1 MSLIPQ
7 QLHFSVEEYRS
18 RLTRTQ
24 AEMQRSGLDALL
36 LHQPENIAWLG
47 GFWHDGFFAYHSL
60 IVPADGDPIL
70 IERALEDPV
79 AQELSWVAD
88 RRGYY
93 DGEDAEALAAAAL
106 VEVTTAGARIGV
118 ELDSAFLPVTRYRR
132 LSALL
137 AARDLL
143 GHNDIVEE
151 LRQIKSAQ
159 EISYI
164 RTAGRIA
171 SAAVTA
177 GLQAAHVGATELDV
191 AAAVAKAQA
200 DHGHDSFFGGLGGT
214 ICSGWRT
221 IQLHGQQTGRTLE
234 AGDRLRLEL
243 PGIHRQYWAKQM
255 RSTMLGRPDDDLLRA
270 HEVLRV
276 AQDSAIAAMGPGVPA
291 AHIAELCRRPV
302 LDAQLVERY
311 ENRVGYGL
319 GLQFHPTSGDFALDI
334 DHRTSRKLESGM
346 VFHMLLF
353 AAGAAISETVVVT
366 DDGCDVLTSGD
377 RSLPQVGW

>member
-7 QLHFSVEEYRS
+7 QLHFSIEEYRA
-18 RLTRTQ
+18 RLQRTQ
-24 AEMQRSGLDALL
+24 AEMERHGLDALL
-36 LHQPENIAWLG
+36 LHQPENIAWLS
-47 GFWHDGFFAYHSL
+47 GFWHDGFFAYHAL
-60 IVPADGDPIL
+60 VIPADGDPIL

-79 AQELSWVAD
+79 AQELSWVND
-88 RRGYY
+88 RRGYF
-93 DGEDAEALAAAAL
+93 DGEDPEALAAAA
-106 VEVTTAGARIGV
+106 VAEVTAAGDRVGV
-118 ELDSAFLPVTRYRR
+118 ELVSAFLPVARYHQ
-132 LSALL
+132 LSSLISDRNL
-137 AARDLL
+137 V

-171 SAAVTA
+171 SAAVAA
-177 GLQAAHVGATELDV
+177 GLRAARVGASELDIAGAV
-191 AAAVAKAQA
+191 AAVQA
-200 DHGHDSFFGGLGGT
+200 ENGHDSFFGGLGGT

-221 IQLHGQQTGRTLE
+221 IQLHGQHTGRTLE
-234 AGDRLRLEL
+234 PGDRLRLEL

-255 RSTMLGRPDDDLLRA
+255 RATVLGRPDDDLVRA
-270 HEVLRV
+270 HEILRV
-276 AQDSAIAAMGPGVPA
+276 AQDRAIAAMAPGVPA

-302 LDAQLVERY
+302 LEAGLVERY

-334 DHRTSRKLESGM
+334 DHRTNRKLEAGM

-366 DDGCDVLTSGD
+366 DDGCEVLTEGD
-377 RSLPQVGW
+377 RSLCAVG

>member
-1 MSLIPQ
+1 MTRIPQ
-7 QLHFSVEEYRS
+7 QLHFSVEEYRA
-18 RLTRTQ
+18 RLLRTQ
-24 AEMQRSGLDALL
+24 AEMERRGLDALL
-36 LHQPENIAWLG
+36 LHQPENIAWLS

-60 IVPADGDPIL
+60 VIPAEGEPIL
-70 IERALEDPV
+70 VERSLEDPV
-79 AQELSWVAD
+79 AQELSWVSD
-88 RRGYY
+88 RRGYF
-93 DGEDAEALAAAAL
+93 DGEDAEALAAAVVA
-106 VEVTTAGARIGV
+106 EVTATGGRIGV
-118 ELDSAFLPVTRYRR
+118 ELNSAFLTVNRYRR
-132 LSALL
+132 LASLL
-137 AARDLL
+137 AGRELL
-143 GHNDIVEE
+143 SHHDIVED
-151 LRQIKSAQ
+151 LRQIKSEQ

-177 GLQAAHVGATELDV
+177 GLRAAQVGATELDV
-191 AAAVAKAQA
+191 AAAVAQAQA
-200 DHGHDSFFGGLGGT
+200 AHRHDSFFGGVGGT

-243 PGIHRQYWAKQM
+243 PGIYRQYWAKQM
-255 RSTMLGRPDDDLLRA
+255 RSAVLGRADADLLRA
-270 HEVLRV
+270 HDILCA
-276 AQDSAIAAMGPGVPA
+276 AQDSAISAMAPGVPA

-302 LDAQLVERY
+302 LDAGLIDRY

-334 DHRTSRKLESGM
+334 DHRTPRKLEAGM

-366 DDGCDVLTSGD
+366 DDGCEVLTEGS
-377 RSLPQVGW
+377 RSLPQVG

>member
-7 QLHFSVEEYRS
+7 QLHFSVEEYRA
-18 RLTRTQ
+18 RLLRTQ

-60 IVPADGDPIL
+60 IIPADGEPIL

-79 AQELSWVAD
+79 AQELSWVDD
-88 RRGYY
+88 RRGYF
-93 DGEDAEALAAAAL
+93 DGEDAEALAAAA
-106 VEVTTAGARIGV
+106 VSEVTAVGGRIGV

-132 LSALL
+132 LAELL
-137 AARDLL
+137 PGRELL
-143 GHNDIVEE
+143 GHGDIVEE

-159 EISYI
+159 EIAYI
-164 RTAGRIA
+164 RTAGQIA
-171 SAAVTA
+171 SAAVAA
-177 GLQAAHVGATELDV
+177 GLQTAQPGATELDV
-191 AAAVAKAQA
+191 AAAVAQAQA

-221 IQLHGQQTGRTLE
+221 IQLHGQQTGRTL
-234 AGDRLRLEL
+234 APGDRIRLEL

-255 RSTMLGRPDDDLLRA
+255 RSTMLGRPDDGLLRA
-270 HEVLRV
+270 HEILRI
-276 AQDSAIAAMGPGVPA
+276 AQDSAIAAMAPGVPA

-302 LDAQLVERY
+302 LDAGLTDRY

-334 DHRTSRKLESGM
+334 DHRTNRKLEAGM

-366 DDGCDVLTSGD
+366 DNGCEVLTIGD
-377 RSLPQVGW
+377 RSLPRIG